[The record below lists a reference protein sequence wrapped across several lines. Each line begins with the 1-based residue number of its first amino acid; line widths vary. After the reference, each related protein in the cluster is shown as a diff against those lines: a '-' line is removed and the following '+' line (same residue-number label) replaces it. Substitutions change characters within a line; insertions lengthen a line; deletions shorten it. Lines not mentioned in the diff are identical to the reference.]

1 MNISKTLFGKL
12 PGGAEVFLF
21 KLSNDNGVEV
31 SVTNYG
37 AIVTSVITPDK
48 QGHPANIV
56 CGFDKLED
64 YLSAAYL
71 GNYPYFGAICG
82 RVANR
87 IAKGR
92 FTLDGKDYQLAI
104 NNGPNHLHGGITG
117 FDRRLWHPEMLQ
129 SEGKVGVMMTY
140 LSPDGEENYPGNLE
154 IGCIYSL
161 NNDNELIIDYFASTD
176 QTTIVNLTNH
186 SYFNLTGGQTNI
198 LEHELQLNASKI
210 TESTDLIPTGNLIPV
225 AGTPFDFT
233 SAKPLGK
240 DIGQLE
246 TGYDLNYV
254 LDNDAG
260 KLVWAGC
267 LSEKTS
273 GRKVEV
279 FTTQPGIQLYTGY
292 WIPELIIEGVK
303 RFGSY
308 AGVALETQHYPD
320 SVNQPA
326 FPPVILTPD
335 QKFTEQTIYRFGIT
349 E

>member
-12 PGGAEVFLF
+12 PGGEEVFLF
-21 KLSNDNGVEV
+21 KLRNDNGIEV

-37 AIVTSVITPDK
+37 AIVTSVIAPDR
-48 QGHPANIV
+48 QGNPANIV

-64 YLSAAYL
+64 YLSEAYL

-87 IAKGR
+87 ISKGR

-104 NNGPNHLHGGITG
+104 NNGPNHLHGGLTG
-117 FDRRLWHPEMLQ
+117 FDRRLWRPEMLQ
-129 SEGKVGVMMTY
+129 SDGKVGVMMTY
-140 LSPDGEENYPGNLE
+140 LSRDGEENYPGNLE
-154 IGCIYSL
+154 VGCIYSL
-161 NNDNELIIDYFASTD
+161 NNDNELMIDYFASTD

-210 TESTDLIPTGNLIPV
+210 TESTDLIPTGNIIPV

-335 QKFTEQTIYRFGIT
+335 RKFTEQTIYRFGIT